1 MPFYGMNAN
10 ERRPVRRRNHSP
22 REGTFRS
29 VALQDGEALPS
40 LFWCLVL
47 AGRNHRDFRPRRTYG
62 GRKATAIFE
71 STRRDAHRAFAD
83 PNRNAFA
90 SAQTETR
97 KASSKAQKI
106 AHTRAGRDTGA
117 DRQSETANAA
127 SA

>member
-1 MPFYGMNAN
+1 MNAN
-10 ERRPVRRRNHSP
+10 ERRRVRRRNGSP
-22 REGTFRS
+22 REGTFCS
-29 VALQDGEALPS
+29 VTLRDGEALPS
-40 LFWCLVL
+40 LFWCLVP
-47 AGRNHRDFRPRRTYG
+47 AGRNHWDFHSRRTYG

-71 STRRDAHRAFAD
+71 STRRDAHRAFAVS
-83 PNRNAFA
+83 NRNAFA

-117 DRQSETANAA
+117 DAQSKRANAS

>member
-1 MPFYGMNAN
+1 MNAN
-10 ERRPVRRRNHSP
+10 ERRRVRRRNHSP

-29 VALQDGEALPS
+29 VTLRHGEALPS
-40 LFWCLVL
+40 LFWCLVP

-71 STRRDAHRAFAD
+71 SARRDAHCAFAD

-106 AHTRAGRDTGA
+106 AHTRAGRDSGA
-117 DRQSETANAA
+117 DGQSETPTAVPAYT
-127 SA
+127 